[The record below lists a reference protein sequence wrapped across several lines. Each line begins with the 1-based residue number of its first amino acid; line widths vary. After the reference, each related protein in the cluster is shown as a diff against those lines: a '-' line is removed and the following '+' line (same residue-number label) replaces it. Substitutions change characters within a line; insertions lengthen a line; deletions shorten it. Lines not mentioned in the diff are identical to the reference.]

1 MLISYCILILVYP
14 NYIILKI
21 LCLLTKVT
29 SIKNKTKTGTMN
41 KQQDFNPKNYDI
53 YIDMKTPTHS
63 VMLKNKKVKAIT
75 WMALTFLLKNIELLY
90 LPELFI
96 PTLILTH
103 QHA

>member
-29 SIKNKTKTGTMN
+29 SINKTKTGTMN

-53 YIDMKTPTHS
+53 YIDMKTPTYS
-63 VMLKNKKVKAIT
+63 VM
-75 WMALTFLLKNIELLY
+75 LKNIELLDY
-90 LPELFI
+90 LNQDSYNIFPNCLFL
-96 PTLILTH
+96 P
-103 QHA
+103 